1 MKSDIMP
8 DQTQFMAESPLYEEV
23 GLDHAPEKPLSEL
36 EIKKRQQKK
45 IMRIIIGSVAFLL
58 VIGGI
63 FSFIKFRYGSEEEVS
78 SEIEE
83 VKLDEVIVGPFNQR
97 LLELENELELADPN
111 QEELPF
117 PPIDFEISLEK

>member
-23 GLDHAPEKPLSEL
+23 GLDNAPEKPLSEL

-45 IMRIIIGSVAFLL
+45 VMRIIIGLVTFLL

-63 FSFIKFRYGSEEEVS
+63 FAFIKFRYGSEEEAS